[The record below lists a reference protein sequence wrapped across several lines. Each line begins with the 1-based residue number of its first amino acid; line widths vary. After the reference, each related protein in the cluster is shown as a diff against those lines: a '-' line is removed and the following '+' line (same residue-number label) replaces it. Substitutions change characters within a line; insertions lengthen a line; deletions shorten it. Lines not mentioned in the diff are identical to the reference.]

1 MLKLVNNSCYFKI
14 IINALHEALTELDIK
29 HEVVNNYSLVDN
41 NNIYLICTTHENAL
55 LPKRYIS
62 YNFEQLITTKVW
74 EPIFFENLAKAEI
87 VFDYSLENI
96 KELEK
101 YNIKAHFLPL
111 GYSKNMEYNDND
123 NVNFDKT
130 VDFSFLGSIN
140 NSRYDKLKTLISIY
154 GKKKDK
160 LVISNNYWGDDLK
173 QLYKKTKIGLN
184 IHYYSGKTILEVHRI
199 LPLIANKILV
209 ISDKSDDSWYDEK
222 YCNLINF
229 YENKINSKVS
239 SDNDFTLE
247 CLKVLQNYNNEII
260 EKRYQDLINNHKYID
275 YVKNIIHL
283 LK

>member
-1 MLKLVNNSCYFKI
+1 MLKLVNNSCYFEI

-29 HEVVNNYSLVDN
+29 HEVVKTYSLVDN
-41 NNIYLICTTHENAL
+41 KNIYLICTTHENTL

-62 YNFEQLITTKVW
+62 YNFEQLITTKEW
-74 EPIFFENLAKAEI
+74 QPIFFQNLAKAEI

-111 GYSKNMEYNDND
+111 GYSKNMENDKTLD
-123 NVNFDKT
+123 KTDKT
-130 VDFSFLGSIN
+130 VDFSFCGSIN

-199 LPLIANKILV
+199 IPLIANKILV
-209 ISDKSDDSWYDEK
+209 ISDKSNDPWYDEK

-229 YENKINSKVS
+229 IN
-239 SDNDFTLE
+239 NDFTLE

-260 EKRYQDLINNHKYID
+260 ENRYQDLVNNHKYID
-275 YVKNIIHL
+275 FVKNIIHL

>member
-1 MLKLVNNSCYFKI
+1 MLKLVNNSCYFEI

-29 HEVVNNYSLVDN
+29 HEVVKTYSLVDN
-41 NNIYLICTTHENAL
+41 KNIYLICTTHENTL

-62 YNFEQLITTKVW
+62 YNFEQLITNKVW
-74 EPIFFENLAKAEI
+74 QPIFFQNLAKAEI
-87 VFDYSLENI
+87 VLDYSLENI

-111 GYSKNMEYNDND
+111 GYSKNMENDKTFD
-123 NVNFDKT
+123 KTVDKT

-140 NSRYDKLKTLISIY
+140 NSRYDKLKTLITIY

-199 LPLIANKILV
+199 IPLIANKILV
-209 ISDKSDDSWYDEK
+209 ISDKSDDPWYDEK

-229 YENKINSKVS
+229 IENE
-239 SDNDFTLE
+239 DCTLE
-247 CLKVLQNYNNEII
+247 CLKVLQNYNCEII
-260 EKRYQDLINNHKYID
+260 EKRYQDLINNHKYVD
-275 YVKNIIHL
+275 YVKTIIHL

>member
-1 MLKLVNNSCYFKI
+1 MLKLVNNSCYFEV

-29 HEVVNNYSLVDN
+29 HEVVKNYSLVNN
-41 NNIYLICTTHENAL
+41 NNIYLICTTHENTL

-74 EPIFFENLAKAEI
+74 EPIFFEKLAKAEI

-111 GYSKNMEYNDND
+111 GYSKNMEKNNNND
-123 NVNFDKT
+123 NVDKT

-160 LVISNNYWGDDLK
+160 LFISNNYWGDDLK
-173 QLYKKTKIGLN
+173 QLFKKTKIGIN

-199 LPLIANKILV
+199 IPLIANKILV
-209 ISDKSDDSWYDEK
+209 ISDKSDDLWYDEK
-222 YCNLINF
+222 YCKLINF
-229 YENKINSKVS
+229 IENKNNFKVN

-260 EKRYQDLINNHKYID
+260 EKRYQDLVNNHKYID

>member
-1 MLKLVNNSCYFKI
+1 MLKLVNNSCYFEI
-14 IINALHEALTELDIK
+14 IINALHEALTELNIK
-29 HEVVNNYSLVDN
+29 HEVVKSYSLVDN

-62 YNFEQLITTKVW
+62 YNFEQLITTKDW
-74 EPIFFENLAKAEI
+74 QPIFFQNLAKAEI

-111 GYSKNMEYNDND
+111 GYSKNMEYNYNND
-123 NVNFDKT
+123 NDKT
-130 VDFSFLGSIN
+130 VDFSFCGSIN

-154 GKKKDK
+154 GNKKDK

-173 QLYKKTKIGLN
+173 QLFKKTKIGLN

-199 LPLIANKILV
+199 IPLIANKILV

-229 YENKINSKVS
+229 IKNE
-239 SDNDFTLE
+239 DCTLE

-260 EKRYQDLINNHKYID
+260 EKRYQDLVNNHKYID
-275 YVKNIIHL
+275 FVKNIIYL

>member
-1 MLKLVNNSCYFKI
+1 MLKLVNNSCYFEI

-29 HEVVNNYSLVDN
+29 HEVVKSYSLVDN

-74 EPIFFENLAKAEI
+74 EPIFFQNLAKAEI

-96 KELEK
+96 KELKK

-111 GYSKNMEYNDND
+111 GYSKNMENNDNN
-123 NVNFDKT
+123 NVDKT

-140 NSRYDKLKTLISIY
+140 NSRYDQLKTLISIY
-154 GKKKDK
+154 GNKKDK

-199 LPLIANKILV
+199 IPLIANKILV
-209 ISDKSDDSWYDEK
+209 ISDKSDDPWYDEK
-222 YCNLINF
+222 YCKLINF
-229 YENKINSKVS
+229 IENKINSKVS

-247 CLKVLQNYNNEII
+247 CLKVLQNYNSEII
-260 EKRYQDLINNHKYID
+260 ERRYQDLVNNHKYID
-275 YVKNIIHL
+275 YVQNIIYL

>member
-1 MLKLVNNSCYFKI
+1 MLKLVNNSCYFEI
-14 IINALHEALTELDIK
+14 IINALHEALTELNII
-29 HEVVNNYSLVDN
+29 HEVVKTYSLVDN
-41 NNIYLICTTHENAL
+41 NNIYLICTTHENSL

-74 EPIFFENLAKAEI
+74 EPIFFQNLAKAEI

-111 GYSKNMEYNDND
+111 GYSKNMENNNNDNI
-123 NVNFDKT
+123 DKS
-130 VDFSFLGSIN
+130 VDFSFCGSIN

-154 GKKKDK
+154 GNKKDK
-160 LVISNNYWGDDLK
+160 LVISNNYWGNDLK
-173 QLYKKTKIGLN
+173 ELYKKTKIGLN

-209 ISDKSDDSWYDEK
+209 ISDKSDDPWYDEK
-222 YCNLINF
+222 YCKLINF
-229 YENKINSKVS
+229 IENKTNSKVS

-247 CLKVLQNYNNEII
+247 CLKVLQNYNSEII
-260 EKRYQDLINNHKYID
+260 ERRYQDLVNNHKYID
-275 YVKNIIHL
+275 YVQNIIHL

>member
-1 MLKLVNNSCYFKI
+1 MLKLVNNSCYFEI
-14 IINALHEALTELDIK
+14 IINALHEVLTELNII
-29 HEVVNNYSLVDN
+29 HEVVKTYSLVDN
-41 NNIYLICTTHENAL
+41 NNIYLICTTHENGL

-74 EPIFFENLAKAEI
+74 QPIFFQNLAKAEI

-111 GYSKNMEYNDND
+111 GYSKNMENNNNDNI
-123 NVNFDKT
+123 DKT
-130 VDFSFLGSIN
+130 VDFSFCGSIN

-154 GKKKDK
+154 GNKKDK

-209 ISDKSDDSWYDEK
+209 ISDKSDDLWYDEK
-222 YCNLINF
+222 YSKLINF
-229 YENKINSKVS
+229 I
-239 SDNDFTLE
+239 DNDFTLE
-247 CLKVLQNYNNEII
+247 CLKILQNYNNEII
-260 EKRYQDLINNHKYID
+260 ENRYQDLVNNHKYID

>member
-1 MLKLVNNSCYFKI
+1 MLKLVNNSCYFEI

-29 HEVVNNYSLVDN
+29 HEVVKSYSLVDN
-41 NNIYLICTTHENAL
+41 NNIYLICTTHENSL

-62 YNFEQLITTKVW
+62 YNFEQLITTKIW
-74 EPIFFENLAKAEI
+74 QPIFFQNLAKAEI

-111 GYSKNMEYNDND
+111 GYSKNMEKNDDNND
-123 NVNFDKT
+123 NVNVNVDKT

-140 NSRYDKLKTLISIY
+140 NSRYDKLKTLITIY

-209 ISDKSDDSWYDEK
+209 ISDKSDDPWYDEK
-222 YCNLINF
+222 YSNLINF
-229 YENKINSKVS
+229 IENK
-239 SDNDFTLE
+239 DCTLE
-247 CLKVLQNYNNEII
+247 CLKLLQNYNSEII
-260 EKRYQDLINNHKYID
+260 EKRYQDLVNNHKYID

>member
-1 MLKLVNNSCYFKI
+1 MLKLVNNSCYFEI
-14 IINALHEALTELDIK
+14 IINALHEALTELNII
-29 HEVVNNYSLVDN
+29 HEVVKTYSLVDN
-41 NNIYLICTTHENAL
+41 NNIYLICTTHENSL

-74 EPIFFENLAKAEI
+74 EPIFFQNLAKAEI

-111 GYSKNMEYNDND
+111 GYSKNMENDKTFD
-123 NVNFDKT
+123 KTVDKT

-140 NSRYDKLKTLISIY
+140 NSRYDKLKTLITIY

-209 ISDKSDDSWYDEK
+209 ISDKSDDPWYDEK
-222 YCNLINF
+222 YSNLINF
-229 YENKINSKVS
+229 IENK
-239 SDNDFTLE
+239 DCTLE
-247 CLKVLQNYNNEII
+247 CLKLLQNYNSEII
-260 EKRYQDLINNHKYID
+260 EKRYQDLVNNHKYID

>member
-1 MLKLVNNSCYFKI
+1 MLKLVNNSCYFEI

-29 HEVVNNYSLVDN
+29 HEVVKTYSLVDN

-111 GYSKNMEYNDND
+111 GYSKNMEYNDDND
-123 NVNFDKT
+123 NDKTVDKT
-130 VDFSFLGSIN
+130 VDFSFCGSIN

-199 LPLIANKILV
+199 IPLIANKILV
-209 ISDKSDDSWYDEK
+209 ISDKSDDPWYDEK

-229 YENKINSKVS
+229 IKNE
-239 SDNDFTLE
+239 DCTLE

-260 EKRYQDLINNHKYID
+260 EKRYQDLVNNHKYID
-275 YVKNIIHL
+275 FVKNIIYL

>member
-1 MLKLVNNSCYFKI
+1 MLKLVNNSCYFEI
-14 IINALHEALTELDIK
+14 IINALHEALTELEIK
-29 HEVVNNYSLVDN
+29 HEVVKTYSLVDN
-41 NNIYLICTTHENAL
+41 NNIYLICTTHENGL

-111 GYSKNMEYNDND
+111 GYSKNMEYNDDND
-123 NVNFDKT
+123 NDKTVDKT
-130 VDFSFLGSIN
+130 VDFSFCGSIN

-199 LPLIANKILV
+199 IPLIANKILV
-209 ISDKSDDSWYDEK
+209 ISDKSDDPWYDEK

-229 YENKINSKVS
+229 IKNE
-239 SDNDFTLE
+239 DCTLE

-260 EKRYQDLINNHKYID
+260 EKRYQDLVNNHKYID
-275 YVKNIIHL
+275 FVKNIIYL

>member
-1 MLKLVNNSCYFKI
+1 MLKLVNNSCYFEI

-29 HEVVNNYSLVDN
+29 HEVVKTYSLVDN
-41 NNIYLICTTHENAL
+41 NNIYLICTTHENSL

-74 EPIFFENLAKAEI
+74 EPIFFQNLAKAEI

-111 GYSKNMEYNDND
+111 GYSKNMENNNNDNI
-123 NVNFDKT
+123 DKS
-130 VDFSFLGSIN
+130 VDFSFFGSIN

-154 GKKKDK
+154 GNKKDK

-209 ISDKSDDSWYDEK
+209 ISDKSDDPWYDEK
-222 YCNLINF
+222 YCKLINF
-229 YENKINSKVS
+229 IENKTNSKVS

-247 CLKVLQNYNNEII
+247 CLKVLQNYNSEII
-260 EKRYQDLINNHKYID
+260 ERRYQDLVNNHKYID
-275 YVKNIIHL
+275 YVQNIIHL

>member
-1 MLKLVNNSCYFKI
+1 MLKLVNNSCYFEI

-29 HEVVNNYSLVDN
+29 HEVVKTYSLVDN
-41 NNIYLICTTHENAL
+41 NNIYLICTTHENSL

-74 EPIFFENLAKAEI
+74 EPIFFQNLAKAEI

-123 NVNFDKT
+123 NFEKT
-130 VDFSFLGSIN
+130 VDFSFCGSIN
-140 NSRYDKLKTLISIY
+140 NSRYDQLKTLISIY

-160 LVISNNYWGDDLK
+160 LVISNNYWGNDLK

-209 ISDKSDDSWYDEK
+209 ISDKSDDPWYDEK

-229 YENKINSKVS
+229 IENKDCKVS

-260 EKRYQDLINNHKYID
+260 EKRYQDLVNNHKYID

>member
-1 MLKLVNNSCYFKI
+1 MLKLVNNSCYFEI
-14 IINALHEALTELDIK
+14 IINALHEALCELDIK
-29 HEVVNNYSLVDN
+29 HEVVKSYSLVDN

-62 YNFEQLITTKVW
+62 YNFEQLITTKEW
-74 EPIFFENLAKAEI
+74 QPIFFQNLANAEI

-111 GYSKNMEYNDND
+111 GYSKNMENNDND
-123 NVNFDKT
+123 NNNDNVDKT

-140 NSRYDKLKTLISIY
+140 NSRYDKLKTLITIY

-160 LVISNNYWGDDLK
+160 LVISNNYWGNDLK

-209 ISDKSDDSWYDEK
+209 ISDKSDDKWYDEK
-222 YCNLINF
+222 YSNLINF
-229 YENKINSKVS
+229 IENK
-239 SDNDFTLE
+239 DCTLE
-247 CLKVLQNYNNEII
+247 CLKLLQNYNSEII
-260 EKRYQDLINNHKYID
+260 EKRYQDLVNNHKYVD

>member
-1 MLKLVNNSCYFKI
+1 MLKLVNNSCYFEI
-14 IINALHEALTELDIK
+14 IINALHEALTELEIK
-29 HEVVNNYSLVDN
+29 HEVVKTYSLVDN
-41 NNIYLICTTHENAL
+41 NNIYLICTTHENGL

-111 GYSKNMEYNDND
+111 GYSKNMEYNDDND
-123 NVNFDKT
+123 DNDKTVDKT
-130 VDFSFLGSIN
+130 VDFSFCGSIN

-199 LPLIANKILV
+199 IPLIANKILV
-209 ISDKSDDSWYDEK
+209 ISDKSDDPWYDEK

-229 YENKINSKVS
+229 IKNE
-239 SDNDFTLE
+239 DCTLE

-260 EKRYQDLINNHKYID
+260 EKRYQDLVNNHKYID
-275 YVKNIIHL
+275 FVKNIIYL